1 MEPIKIGES
10 SDATASEKKLMKN
23 RAYVLHSKLKKII
36 DRKDL
41 SELAKYLKPKRE
53 FVVSIK
59 MTDFQQFLYKKFL
72 SRLNESDSRLKVRM
86 YICLFVYERN
96 TCTHLSFPPLSVC
109 TYTNTHTH
117 THTHTHTPTH
127 INTHTCTHTHTHI
140 HVS

>member
-59 MTDFQQFLYKKFL
+59 MTDFQQFMYKKFL

-86 YICLFVYERN
+86 YIYVYMYVLM
-96 TCTHLSFPPLSVC
+96 T
-109 TYTNTHTH
+109 
-117 THTHTHTPTH
+117 
-127 INTHTCTHTHTHI
+127 
-140 HVS
+140 HVSILIFILTLISILTLMFITILIDLLWPSIPHPER

>member
-59 MTDFQQFLYKKFL
+59 MTDFQQFMYKKFL

-86 YICLFVYERN
+86 YISVYMYVFMIHIPFLILFLFLILITILNDLLWLYFP
-96 TCTHLSFPPLSVC
+96 HL
-109 TYTNTHTH
+109 
-117 THTHTHTPTH
+117 
-127 INTHTCTHTHTHI
+127 
-140 HVS
+140 

>member
-59 MTDFQQFLYKKFL
+59 MTDFQQFMYKKFL
-72 SRLNESDSRLKVRM
+72 SRLNESDSRLKVRTYRNVWVCMHVRM
-86 YICLFVYERN
+86 YVHIS
-96 TCTHLSFPPLSVC
+96 THIH
-109 TYTNTHTH
+109 TYLHLPIHAHIFTHTH
-117 THTHTHTPTH
+117 LP
-127 INTHTCTHTHTHI
+127 
-140 HVS
+140 

>member
-1 MEPIKIGES
+1 MDPIKIGES

-23 RAYVLHSKLKKII
+23 RAYVLHNKLKKII

-59 MTDFQQFLYKKFL
+59 MTDFQQFMYKKFL

-86 YICLFVYERN
+86 YICLLLYEQN
-96 TCTHLSFPPLSVC
+96 TYTHLTFPPFSAC
-109 TYTNTHTH
+109 IHTFTYPHTH
-117 THTHTHTPTH
+117 
-127 INTHTCTHTHTHI
+127 
-140 HVS
+140 